1 MPNFKAHVAAG
12 IFLFPLTIP
21 LFGLIQKWFQLVG
34 CSDRVLVLSFIFFT
48 LGSDAPDLDHKNA
61 YLHRVAKVI
70 IWIIATIYLFFLL
83 KEQMPVWFPQL
94 PFLRETIII
103 FYISI
108 LIGFVSSEFLS
119 AITPPHRGP
128 FHSIFAPIV
137 FGLITGVLFYILEV
151 KDFKPREAMSN
162 AIYIGLSSVLGY
174 TLHLLMDY

>member
-1 MPNFKAHVAAG
+1 
-12 IFLFPLTIP
+12 
-21 LFGLIQKWFQLVG
+21 
-34 CSDRVLVLSFIFFT
+34 
-48 LGSDAPDLDHKNA
+48 
-61 YLHRVAKVI
+61 
-70 IWIIATIYLFFLL
+70 
-83 KEQMPVWFPQL
+83 MPVWFPKL

-174 TLHLLMDY
+174 TLHLLMDYIQSYRNRH